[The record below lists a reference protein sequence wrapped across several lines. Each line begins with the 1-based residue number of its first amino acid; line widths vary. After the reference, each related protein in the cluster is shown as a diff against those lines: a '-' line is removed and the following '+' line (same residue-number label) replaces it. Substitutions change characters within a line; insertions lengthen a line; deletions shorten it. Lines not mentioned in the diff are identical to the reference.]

1 MIHSV
6 VGVECVTPSL
16 QQCQS
21 LRLGTAEARCAP
33 EVFTR
38 ASTGAGLPEHRRSSS
53 EDIIEK
59 EEVMNSFNRE
69 SKNNKNRREFLK
81 NGMVAAGAATLGTGL
96 FSRGAH
102 PLSEKEK
109 KKGGKISKGDTAM
122 LNLFAPPAR

>member
-6 VGVECVTPSL
+6 VRVECVTPSL

-81 NGMVAAGAATLGTGL
+81 NGMVAAGAGTLG
-96 FSRGAH
+96 SR
-102 PLSEKEK
+102 
-109 KKGGKISKGDTAM
+109 
-122 LNLFAPPAR
+122 PPAGAG